1 MLLQEELGKLSHS
14 GINEIGK
21 NISGKLAERKKLWM
35 NGSLWCDVAK
45 ALKSSQPV
53 KERWSFTRRVGG
65 AGDHLMKW
73 EQPKKFW
80 MSHFNS
86 ICSLINYHCSEY
98 QLFVSVAQGTG
109 LRRWQLSWLVF
120 SKHCFQEKL
129 GEYWMPYP
137 IWRTLAEKIWCK
149 SLDCAPLQCFSVASV
164 GPQGPQRV
172 QINDGKIQK
181 SLQDWLSVLLDS
193 KQPKEL
199 V

>member
-1 MLLQEELGKLSHS
+1 MR
-14 GINEIGK
+14 
-21 NISGKLAERKKLWM
+21 SGKISAVNWQKEKSFEWMDPFDAMWPKHWKVRSQSKSVGLSQGGWGER
-35 NGSLWCDVAK
+35 GSV
-45 ALKSSQPV
+45 
-53 KERWSFTRRVGG
+53 
-65 AGDHLMKW
+65 DHLMKW

-109 LRRWQLSWLVF
+109 LRRWQLSCLFF

-149 SLDCAPLQCFSVASV
+149 SLDCAPLQCFNVASV
-164 GPQGPQRV
+164 GPLGPQGPQGPQRV
-172 QINDGKIQK
+172 QSNDGKIQK
-181 SLQDWLSVLLDS
+181 VS
-193 KQPKEL
+193 KINHQCF
-199 V
+199 